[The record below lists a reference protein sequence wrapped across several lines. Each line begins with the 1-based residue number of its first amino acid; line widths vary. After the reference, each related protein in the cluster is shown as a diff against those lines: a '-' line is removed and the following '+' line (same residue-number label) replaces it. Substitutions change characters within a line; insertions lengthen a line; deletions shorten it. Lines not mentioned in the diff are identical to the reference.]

1 MTRSKFLQRNG
12 RLCGFIL
19 TGHAGS
25 AEAGQNLVCA
35 AVSSAAYMTAN
46 TITDVCHCA
55 ADIEERDGHLALRL
69 SSEEAERCQT
79 ILEGFRL
86 HMQALRE
93 QYPQHITIEL
103 TEVSF

>member
-12 RLCGFIL
+12 RLCGFVL

-25 AEAGQNLVCA
+25 AEAGQDLVCA

-46 TITDVCHCA
+46 TITEVCGCHP
-55 ADIEERDGHLALRL
+55 DIREEDGCMAVRLSPQEEERCRD
-69 SSEEAERCQT
+69 

-86 HMQALRE
+86 HMQELGE
-93 QYPQHITIEL
+93 KKQKNITIEL
-103 TEVSF
+103 TEV

>member
-12 RLCGFIL
+12 RLCGFLL

-46 TITDVCHCA
+46 TITEVCGCHP
-55 ADIEERDGHLALRL
+55 DIETADGRMAVRL
-69 SSEEAERCQT
+69 SDREAERCVD

-86 HMQALRE
+86 HMQELRE
-93 QYPQHITIEL
+93 MYPKDITIEL
-103 TEVSF
+103 TEV